1 MLMEAGFV
9 TLNSGVLLYYSNS
22 YAKIFMGHISFMAVI
37 EPLWPIR
44 TVLMTHEMLCI
55 QTELMSTVHQK
66 MNTKVKK

>member
-1 MLMEAGFV
+1 
-9 TLNSGVLLYYSNS
+9 
-22 YAKIFMGHISFMAVI
+22 MGHISFMAVI

-44 TVLMTHEMLCI
+44 TELMTHEMLCI